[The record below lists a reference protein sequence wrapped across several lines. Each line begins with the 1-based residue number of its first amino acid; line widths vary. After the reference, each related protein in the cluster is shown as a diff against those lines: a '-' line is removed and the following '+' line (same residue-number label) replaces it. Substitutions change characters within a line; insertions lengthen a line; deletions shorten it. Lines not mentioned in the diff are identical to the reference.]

1 MTLLFKIW
9 DDISSQLLATF
20 WSLTMYDLYVPE
32 RIYHKKIKELKEA
45 PDKLKDNKD
54 LNSTRRKKEA
64 ERLNNLMEKL
74 QVQWTGYPWS
84 PVHPFSHP
92 FFQIFINSS
101 ILSNIH

>member
-74 QVQWTGYPWS
+74 QVE
-84 PVHPFSHP
+84 
-92 FFQIFINSS
+92 
-101 ILSNIH
+101 